1 VNIVSSRPNIGLRGF
16 LFFGGIMA
24 KRKRGKR
31 KGFNLELAEDY
42 RAEKYVIYIASA
54 ETGILQAGTIH
65 TDLTDG
71 DVYQA
76 LGDLIADLKEPDI
89 FQQLFFPK
97 DEESQPEQ
105 NEEKRAD
112 GMISF
117 LIVSN
122 LKTAFEKH
130 GPLRAEDVIGI
141 LDVIRTSVK
150 RWSHGMHRRG
160 YLTYIEGFLG
170 QMGIKTW
177 QLSEEEVENLEFYR
191 APNQLEDGDE

>member
-1 VNIVSSRPNIGLRGF
+1 
-16 LFFGGIMA
+16 MA

-31 KGFNLELAEDY
+31 KGFKLELPEDY
-42 RAEKYVIYIASA
+42 RAEKYTIYIASA
-54 ETGILQAGTIH
+54 ETGILQAATVH
-65 TDLTDG
+65 ADLTDG

-76 LGDLIADLKEPDI
+76 LGDLITDLKDPDM
-89 FQQLFFPK
+89 FQKLFFPT
-97 DEESQPEQ
+97 EENLTP
-105 NEEKRAD
+105 EEKQKKEED
-112 GMISF
+112 GIINF

-122 LKTAFEKH
+122 LQDTFEQY
-130 GPLRAEDVIGI
+130 GPLDANDVIGI

-170 QMGIKTW
+170 QVGIGIRE
-177 QLSEEEVENLEFYR
+177 LSPEEVENLEFYR